1 MEVVGVSKSQ
11 KNQAIVTICLN
22 DKKEVKCLVD
32 LSHVRLEDGQVEDHN
47 QDLNVFQRTKT
58 IFLKARRVKGSGLF
72 QYEVKDHT
80 LFYSGVF

>member
-32 LSHVRLEDGQVEDHN
+32 LSHVRLEDGQVEDQ
-47 QDLNVFQRTKT
+47 QDWNVFPRAKT